1 MRIVVPPDVTAT
13 ADHWYWRPGWAPGRR
28 MVTFH
33 LTWENADAVGALA
46 AAVAPA
52 LATVPA
58 LDPVPVP
65 WLHLT
70 MTGVGFTDEVS
81 DAALAAVAEPVFAA
95 WKRFGAVELVIE
107 DVLVARESVMLTPA
121 ASGWL
126 SELFETQR
134 TAVDTVLGDRT
145 WGIFWPHIALAYAHA
160 AAPAAPIVA
169 LLRQALAS
177 QPEWITARPTLT
189 LLRLG
194 RDERVYTWEVV
205 ESRSSR

>member
-1 MRIVVPPDVTAT
+1 MRIAVPPDVTAT

-126 SELFETQR
+126 SESRPNAPPWTPCSGTAPGASSGR
-134 TAVDTVLGDRT
+134 TSR
-145 WGIFWPHIALAYAHA
+145 WPT
-160 AAPAAPIVA
+160 PTRRPPPPP
-169 LLRQALAS
+169 S
-177 QPEWITARPTLT
+177 ARC
-189 LLRLG
+189 
-194 RDERVYTWEVV
+194 
-205 ESRSSR
+205 

>member
-1 MRIVVPPDVTAT
+1 MGSRTP
-13 ADHWYWRPGWAPGRR
+13 H
-28 MVTFH
+28 VTFH
-33 LTWENADAVGALA
+33 LTWESADDLHALV

-81 DAALAAVAEPVFAA
+81 DADVADVAAPVFAA
-95 WKRFGAVELVIE
+95 WDRLGPVEVQIE

-126 SELFETQR
+126 TELVETQR
-134 TAVDTVLGDRT
+134 TAVDTVLGPRT
-145 WGIFWPHIALAYAHA
+145 WGTFWPHIALAYAHA
-160 AAPAAPIVA
+160 EAPAAPLGA
-169 LLRQALAS
+169 LLAETLAS
-177 QPEWITARPTLT
+177 QPDRITARPTLT
-189 LLRLG
+189 LMRLG

-205 ESRSSR
+205 ESRPSR